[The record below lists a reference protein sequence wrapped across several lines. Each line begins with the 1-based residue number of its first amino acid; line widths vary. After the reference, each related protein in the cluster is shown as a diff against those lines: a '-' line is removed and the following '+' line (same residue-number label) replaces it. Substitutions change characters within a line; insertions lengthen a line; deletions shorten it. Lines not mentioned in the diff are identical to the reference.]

1 MTQQSGTSVKLSG
14 LQANTDYDF
23 RVRALYADGNYSSFT
38 TLRVITDNVPLSLPY
53 TDGFENGM
61 GGWRLIGA
69 HADNSKISSYAA
81 YTGEYGFQIYQ
92 SLYVDQTLVSPCLDS
107 GNGELAVSFKYS
119 RSGGANLP
127 VGYYMGYSKTT
138 RDLSAF
144 SWSEMLLSDDSN
156 WATFSGTFPAGT
168 KYIAIQVESLSDILY
183 LDDFIFYDPL
193 MITLADNADNTSI
206 IKNNNGRGANVT
218 LSGRTLYKD
227 EAWNTLC
234 LPFDVTTTSG
244 PLAGDGVTAMTLNT
258 TTSGLNGSTL
268 TLNFTK
274 ATNIPAGTPFIIKW
288 DGDGTSN
295 LVNSVFTG
303 VIINNCA
310 WTEIYFPGGS
320 FVGTYSPVSFTA
332 NDKSILFLGAENKL
346 YYPSAN
352 MTLGSC
358 RAYFQLDNG
367 SGVKEFKLNFDGEDS
382 ADGIGEIQ
390 NSKFK
395 IQNEGSWYSLDGRM
409 LSGKPTQEGIYIIR
423 YSDGTSKKVLLK

>member
-1 MTQQSGTSVKLSG
+1 
-14 LQANTDYDF
+14 
-23 RVRALYADGNYSSFT
+23 
-38 TLRVITDNVPLSLPY
+38 
-53 TDGFENGM
+53 M
-61 GGWRLIGA
+61 GGWRLIGD
-69 HADNSKISSYAA
+69 HADNSKISPYAKCN
-81 YTGEYGFQIYQ
+81 GEYGFMIYQ

-107 GNGELAVSFKYS
+107 NNGELTVSFKYS

-144 SWSEMLLSDDSN
+144 SWTEMQLSASSEWTTYNGSC
-156 WATFSGTFPAGT
+156 PAGT
-168 KYIAIQVESLSDILY
+168 KYIAIRVESLSDIMY
-183 LDDFIFYDPL
+183 LDDFVFYAPL
-193 MITLADNADNTSI
+193 SIALADKADNTSI
-206 IKNNNGRGANVT
+206 ITNYNGRVGDVT

-227 EAWNTLC
+227 GAWNTLC
-234 LPFDVTTTSG
+234 LPFDVITTSG

-332 NDKSILFLGAENKL
+332 NDKSILFLGTENKL

-352 MTLGSC
+352 MTLGAC
-358 RAYFQLDNG
+358 RAYFQLGNG

-395 IQNEGSWYSLDGRM
+395 IQNEGSWYSLDGRK
-409 LSGKPTQEGIYIIR
+409 LDGKPTQHGLYIHNGR
-423 YSDGTSKKVLLK
+423 KVLQ